1 MRVRIGN
8 HLVVDVLDQLGSINV
23 FMNKFEELFSLIKN
37 GGNINFMLTN
47 RFLIDMNASHDEA
60 FQIEILR

>member
-8 HLVVDVLDQLGSINV
+8 HLVVDLLDQLGSIND

-37 GGNINFMLTN
+37 RGDITNFKLTN
-47 RFLIDMNASHDEA
+47 RFLIDINASHNEA
-60 FQIEILR
+60 F